1 MIGKYL
7 NTRTHVYM
15 YVWLRG
21 RFGRAFLRTLL
32 DYGSGVSSVQKRS
45 LPVRG
50 IGVSEKDCPSSVGK
64 LCEKRS
70 LPVKGIR
77 VSGKLLPSG
86 DTLGARRVG
95 GLGILGGLLTRT
107 FS

>member
-1 MIGKYL
+1 M
-7 NTRTHVYM
+7 
-15 YVWLRG
+15 G
-21 RFGRAFLRTLL
+21 R
-32 DYGSGVSSVQKRS
+32 
-45 LPVRG
+45 
-50 IGVSEKDCPSSVGK
+50 

-70 LPVKGIR
+70 LPVKGIG